1 MFSKPLTA
9 LVKTM
14 LLLVFSFK
22 FTESSETSYNYEKN
36 FQSQDKFKLQKLDKS
51 APRRAFFSGISSN
64 PNQNPSSFSPV
75 QLARSISLDPT
86 LNQLKRNVWDE
97 SLFQPLGYDLDSFH
111 LEEASRN
118 EGTVGFSGTFVETS
132 DVKFPTWE
140 MKLLN
145 EFEKFQI
152 FVFKSASIVLL
163 ALILLLIYN
172 GIFIHIFA

>member
-14 LLLVFSFK
+14 LLLAFSFK

-36 FQSQDKFKLQKLDKS
+36 FQSPDKSKLQKLDKS

-64 PNQNPSSFSPV
+64 PNQTSSFSPV
-75 QLARSISLDPT
+75 QLVRSTSLDP
-86 LNQLKRNVWDE
+86 QLKRNVWDE
-97 SLFQPLGYDLDSFH
+97 SLFQPLGYDLDGFH

-118 EGTVGFSGTFVETS
+118 EGTVGSSGTFVETS
-132 DVKFPTWE
+132 DVKYPTWE

-152 FVFKSASIVLL
+152 FVFKSALIVLL